1 MEPQYKTSR
10 PLKIVYIADN
20 FDADNNGTTISV
32 RRFVDALRSFGHT
45 VIVVSNGRPE
55 KDKVVMGSYTKGFVA
70 WYVKRECMVFA
81 RPDEKLI
88 REALEG
94 ADIAH
99 FQIPF
104 YLECKGLSIARQMDI
119 PCTAGFHCQPE
130 NITFNIGMG
139 WCTPLADLIFKI
151 FNCIF
156 YKKID
161 HIHCPTHFIA
171 SELERQHY
179 KAKCHVISNGVDLK
193 KYHPI
198 PVERPESLKDK
209 FIILMSGR
217 LSTEKRQDLLIRA
230 VEKSKYKDRIQIILA
245 GMGPCEKKYIK
256 MSANLPN
263 KPIIR
268 LFSQEE
274 LPKALNMSDLY
285 VHAADA
291 EIESISCI
299 EAFACGLVPVIAIAK
314 KSATKQFALSEYNT
328 FKGGNVDDLL
338 SRIEFWIEHE
348 DLRREY
354 SQKYV
359 EFSKQ
364 YDVMNC
370 AKMLEEMFYEAI
382 DGYNNNH
389 PKNLEANK
397 SAAEKAQEPVKE
409 PLL

>member
-32 RRFVDALRSFGHT
+32 RRFVDALRSFGHS

-130 NITFNIGMG
+130 NITGNIVMG

-198 PVERPESLKDK
+198 PVERPESLKSGTVHLVGTDYNK
-209 FIILMSGR
+209 SFSEVSTLLDDALAYEAMS
-217 LSTEKRQDLLIRA
+217 KA
-230 VEKSKYKDRIQIILA
+230 VNPYGDGQACRRIVDILA
-245 GMGPCEKKYIK
+245 D
-256 MSANLPN
+256 
-263 KPIIR
+263 
-268 LFSQEE
+268 EE
-274 LPKALNMSDLY
+274 TD
-285 VHAADA
+285 
-291 EIESISCI
+291 
-299 EAFACGLVPVIAIAK
+299 
-314 KSATKQFALSEYNT
+314 
-328 FKGGNVDDLL
+328 
-338 SRIEFWIEHE
+338 R
-348 DLRREY
+348 
-354 SQKYV
+354 
-359 EFSKQ
+359 
-364 YDVMNC
+364 YD
-370 AKMLEEMFYEAI
+370 I
-382 DGYNNNH
+382 G
-389 PKNLEANK
+389 
-397 SAAEKAQEPVKE
+397 
-409 PLL
+409 